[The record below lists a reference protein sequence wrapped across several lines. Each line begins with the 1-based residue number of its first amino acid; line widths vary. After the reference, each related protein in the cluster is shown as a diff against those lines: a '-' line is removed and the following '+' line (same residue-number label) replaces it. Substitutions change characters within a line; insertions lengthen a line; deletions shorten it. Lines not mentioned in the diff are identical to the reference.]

1 LRLNAF
7 DIGARCASNV
17 VQKPQQTGQD
27 IVMIAT
33 ALPLTS
39 LVTLAMLLTYFW
51 TGILV
56 GQSRAKHGLQAPT
69 TSGPDAF
76 NRVMRAHIN
85 TLEQLVLMLP
95 ALWLFAMWV
104 SDRYAALL
112 GLVWIAGR
120 VLYVISYS
128 RDADSRGPG
137 FGIGFAA
144 FAIAAIGAAIQIV
157 RSLI

>member
-1 LRLNAF
+1 MTL
-7 DIGARCASNV
+7 S
-17 VQKPQQTGQD
+17 
-27 IVMIAT
+27 
-33 ALPLTS
+33 ALPLTG
-39 LVTLAMLLTYFW
+39 LVTLAMLMTYFW

-56 GQSRAKHGLQAPT
+56 GRSRATHGLQAPT
-69 TSGPDAF
+69 ISGPDAF

-95 ALWLFAMWV
+95 ALWLFAVWV

-120 VLYVISYS
+120 VFYVISYS
-128 RDADSRGPG
+128 RDAEARGPG

-144 FAIAAIGAAIQIV
+144 FAIAAIGAAIQMV
-157 RSLI
+157 RSLM